1 MSNLMD
7 NISYTSLGPTQ
18 DNTFES
24 ILKQARQNPRAFEE
38 HIKRTNPQAY
48 QQALQL
54 RNIASPQQVVM
65 QMMQQRG
72 INPNVLRMLDI

>member
-1 MSNLMD
+1 MD
-7 NISYTSLGPTQ
+7 SMSYTPSGPTQ

-24 ILKQARQNPRAFEE
+24 VLKQARQNPRAFEE
-38 HIKRTNPQAY
+38 HVKRTNPQAY
-48 QQALQL
+48 QRALQL
-54 RNIASPQQVVM
+54 RNVANPQQLVM